1 MKQCSILILS
11 IILWGTNEYGFCSP
25 HVQLF
30 YSVTLK
36 SKELLLENEELSLFQ
51 LYLDR
56 LQKITR
62 KLTVIVSSF
71 FFVVVC
77 LFV

>member
-1 MKQCSILILS
+1 MNTGSVHL
-11 IILWGTNEYGFCSP
+11 
-25 HVQLF
+25 VQLF